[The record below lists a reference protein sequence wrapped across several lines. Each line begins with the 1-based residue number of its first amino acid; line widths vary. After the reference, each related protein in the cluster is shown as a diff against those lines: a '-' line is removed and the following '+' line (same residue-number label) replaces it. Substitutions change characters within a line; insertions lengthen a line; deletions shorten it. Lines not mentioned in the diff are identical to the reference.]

1 MRPPSTIL
9 VDTRITAMAAPAAA
23 LALYHRLVALDA
35 IERSPHGDTACFAL
49 RAGYASIAL
58 DPAIVAVEIRV
69 REHRWLADAS
79 HGAELIEGGGEHG
92 LFAADDVQVLCP
104 ACGFELDLGGEYS
117 ESLEQALEVWTG
129 SAESAYVACP
139 ECEAWAALQ
148 DWKSPDHGFAA
159 GNLGIVLRGAHLTGL
174 TAEFPDTA
182 ARLLRTA
189 LGDPAGLFSVVY
201 ARD

>member
-1 MRPPSTIL
+1 MSLPSTIL

-23 LALYHRLVALDA
+23 MALYERLVALDA
-35 IERSPHGDTACFAL
+35 IERLPHGNSPCFAL

-58 DPAIVAVEIRV
+58 DRAVVAVEIRV
-69 REHRWLADAS
+69 REHRWVADAA
-79 HGAELIEGGGEHG
+79 HGAELVEGGGEHG
-92 LFAADDVQVLCP
+92 LFAADNVLVLCP
-104 ACGFELDLGGEYS
+104 ACGFELALGGEYS

-139 ECEAWAALQ
+139 ECEAWTALQ
-148 DWKSPDHGFAA
+148 DWTSPAHDFAA
-159 GNLGIVLRGAHLTGL
+159 GNLGIVLRGAHLSSL

-189 LGDPAGLFSVVY
+189 LGDANGMFSVVY
-201 ARD
+201 A